1 MTDNP
6 YPNLGYNPVPGVPDD
21 VAGLGNRVRTAADAV
36 RETNDLLARLRNS
49 NDEVWRGEAGDAF
62 RSHFDATLAEDLGY
76 AQSSLERAVTVLGE
90 WHTALVG
97 FRDQAKAL
105 DQEAAVAAGEVNKA
119 VTEVQRANA
128 DPDLKLA
135 NQQFDDQAAL
145 QAAQSRLDAAT
156 ARVNAAKTALDNW
169 LGVQDSIAARVRDL
183 ATEHE
188 NVAKRIA
195 SELDA
200 AAKDFAPGEPDKSIW
215 DRIKDAIGAIGEW
228 IDEHREGIHTA
239 LSTTAAIAGLL
250 ALVTPPPVSAI
261 ALGVS
266 LAAGAGALAL
276 DFTDP
281 QMRADLMSGD
291 MKAWLTVGGDA
302 LSVIPGGSALGK
314 AAWVGLKGVDDL
326 GRMEGMLHTWTV
338 SAHDPGL
345 VANLVSKPLDSA
357 LSTVA
362 ASGPVTKIVGAG
374 TESAGL
380 VTGATNVVS
389 STTHRI
395 LQAADLSGAHGI
407 PSSAPAIAILT
418 RAGSSVQKLVGLGGE
433 E

>member
-6 YPNLGYNPVPGVPDD
+6 YPHLGYNPVPGVPDD
-21 VAGLGNRVRTAADAV
+21 VTGLSTRVKTAADAV
-36 RETNDLLARLRNS
+36 RETNDLLARLRSS

-62 RSHFDATLAEDLGY
+62 RSHFDATLAQDLGY

-90 WHTALVG
+90 WNTALVG

-105 DQEAAVAAGEVNKA
+105 DQEAAAAAGEVNKA
-119 VTEVQRANA
+119 VTEVQQASAN
-128 DPDLKLA
+128 PDLGLA
-135 NQQFDDQAAL
+135 NQQFDDPAAL
-145 QAAQSRLDAAT
+145 QAAQNRLNAAT
-156 ARVNAAKTALDNW
+156 ARVNAANTALTNW

-200 AAKDFAPGEPDKSIW
+200 AAKDFAPSEPDKSIW
-215 DRIKDAIGAIGEW
+215 DRIKDAIGAIGDW

-239 LSTTAAIAGLL
+239 LSTTAAVAGLL

-281 QMRADLMSGD
+281 EVREGLMSGD
-291 MKAWLTVGGDA
+291 PKAWLTVGGDA
-302 LSVIPGGSALGK
+302 LSVVPGASAVGK
-314 AAWVGLKGVDDL
+314 AAWVGIRGADDVGRL
-326 GRMEGMLHTWTV
+326 GGMLNAWTAG
-338 SAHDPGL
+338 AHDPGIVMKAL
-345 VANLVSKPLDSA
+345 ANPID
-357 LSTVA
+357 
-362 ASGPVTKIVGAG
+362 
-374 TESAGL
+374 AGL
-380 VTGATNVVS
+380 SAAAQANPALATTYKV
-389 STTHRI
+389 
-395 LQAADLSGAHGI
+395 LQVADLGGTSPL
-407 PSSAPAIAILT
+407 PSAAPAMAILT
-418 RAGSSVQKLVGLGGE
+418 RAGSSVYKLAGLGGE

>member
-6 YPNLGYNPVPGVPDD
+6 YPHLGYNPVPGVPDD
-21 VAGLGNRVRTAADAV
+21 VTGLSTRVKTAADAV
-36 RETNDLLARLRNS
+36 RETNDLLARLRSS

-62 RSHFDATLAEDLGY
+62 RSHFDATLAQDLGY

-90 WHTALVG
+90 WNTALIG

-105 DQEAAVAAGEVNKA
+105 DQEAAAAAGEVNKA
-119 VTEVQRANA
+119 VTEVQQASAN
-128 DPDLKLA
+128 PDLGLA
-135 NQQFDDQAAL
+135 NQQFDDPAAL
-145 QAAQSRLDAAT
+145 QAAQNRLNAAT
-156 ARVNAAKTALDNW
+156 ARVNAANTALSNW

-200 AAKDFAPGEPDKSIW
+200 AAKDFAPSEPDKSIW
-215 DRIKDAIGAIGEW
+215 DRIKDAIGAIGDW

-239 LSTTAAIAGLL
+239 LSTTAAVAGLL

-281 QMRADLMSGD
+281 EVREGLMSGD
-291 MKAWLTVGGDA
+291 PKAWLTVGGDA
-302 LSVIPGGSALGK
+302 LSVVPGASAVGK
-314 AAWVGLKGVDDL
+314 AAWVGIRGADDVGRL
-326 GRMEGMLHTWTV
+326 GGMLNAWTAG
-338 SAHDPGL
+338 AHDPGIVMKAL
-345 VANLVSKPLDSA
+345 ASPVDSGLSAAAQANPA
-357 LSTVA
+357 L
-362 ASGPVTKIVGAG
+362 
-374 TESAGL
+374 
-380 VTGATNVVS
+380 ATTYKV
-389 STTHRI
+389 
-395 LQAADLSGAHGI
+395 LQAADLGGTSPL
-407 PSSAPAIAILT
+407 PSAAPAMAILT
-418 RAGSSVQKLVGLGGE
+418 RAGSSVYKLAGLGGE

>member
-1 MTDNP
+1 MTHNP

-21 VAGLGNRVRTAADAV
+21 VTGLSNRIKTAADAV

-62 RSHFDATLAEDLGY
+62 RSHFDATLAQDLGY

-90 WHTALVG
+90 WNTALVG

-105 DQEAAVAAGEVNKA
+105 DQEAGVAAAEVNKA
-119 VTEVQRANA
+119 VTEVQNANA
-128 DPDLKLA
+128 NPDLGLA
-135 NQQFDDQAAL
+135 NQVFDDPAAL
-145 QAAQSRLDAAT
+145 QAAQTRLNAAT
-156 ARVNAAKTALDNW
+156 ARVNAANTALDNW
-169 LGVQDSIAARVRDL
+169 LGTQDSIAARARDL

-200 AAKDFAPGEPDKSIW
+200 AAKDFAPSEPDKSIW
-215 DRIKDAIGAIGEW
+215 DKIKDAIGAIGEW

-239 LSTTAAIAGLL
+239 LSITASVAGLL

-281 QMRADLMSGD
+281 QIREGLMSGD
-291 MKAWLTVGGDA
+291 MSAWLTVGGDA
-302 LSVIPGGSALGK
+302 LSVVPGGAALGK
-314 AAWVGLKGVDDL
+314 TALVGIRGLDDV
-326 GRMEGMLHTWTV
+326 GRMEGMLNAWKAG
-338 SAHDPGL
+338 AHDPGIVMKGL
-345 VANLVSKPLDSA
+345 AVPVDSA
-357 LSTVA
+357 LGA
-362 ASGPVTKIVGAG
+362 AA
-374 TESAGL
+374 
-380 VTGATNVVS
+380 
-389 STTHRI
+389 
-395 LQAADLSGAHGI
+395 Q
-407 PSSAPAIAILT
+407 SAPAIAPVYKVLQVADIADTSPLPSAAPAMAILS
-418 RAGSSVQKLVGLGGE
+418 RAGSSVTNLAGLGGE
-433 E
+433 D